1 MSSIAAHPQLSVVV
15 LNFNGQRW
23 LDGCLGALAAQRDAA
38 PFEIILVDNA
48 SVDDSLKLVRERHPG
63 VRVVSLPHNLG
74 FAAGNN
80 RGAAVARG
88 AHLVFLNNDTV
99 VDPSWLG
106 ALHAAL
112 EMRPEFGLATSRI
125 VFMDRPDRVDSAG
138 DGYLLA
144 GGAYKHAHGE
154 PVSHVLESRE
164 VFGACG
170 AGFLIRRDVFEAL
183 EGFDE
188 RLFMVYEDVD
198 LSYRARLLGWRCW
211 YAADAVVRHAVSAT
225 IGRYSA
231 PAVFHGQRN
240 LEIVWLK
247 NTPPVLLART
257 LPTHVVYSCAGL
269 AFYARK
275 GLLWPALRGKLS
287 AASALGATLA
297 ARRRVQR
304 TRRVSV
310 RDLRQMLTPAWLDLK
325 RREKRV

>member
-1 MSSIAAHPQLSVVV
+1 MV

-23 LDGCLGALAAQRDAA
+23 LDGCLGALTAQRDAP

-48 SVDDSLKLVRERHPG
+48 SADGSLMLVRERYPA
-63 VRVVSLPHNLG
+63 VRVLSLPRNLG

-80 RGAAVARG
+80 RGAAIARG
-88 AHLVFLNNDTV
+88 AHLAFLNNDTI
-99 VDPSWLG
+99 VDPAWLRT
-106 ALHAAL
+106 LHAAL
-112 EMRPEFGLATSRI
+112 EARPEFGLATSRI
-125 VFMDRPDRVDSAG
+125 VFLDRPDQVDSAG

-154 PVSHVLESRE
+154 PVAQVLESRE

-170 AGFLIRRDVFEAL
+170 AGFLIKRDVFEAL
-183 EGFDE
+183 GGFDE

-211 YAADAVVRHAVSAT
+211 YEADAVVRHAVSAT
-225 IGRYSA
+225 LGRSSA
-231 PAVFHGQRN
+231 LAVFYGQRN
-240 LEIVWLK
+240 LETVWLK
-247 NTPPVLLART
+247 NTPTALLART
-257 LPTHVVYSCAGL
+257 LPRHVVYSCAGL

-275 GLLWPALRGKLS
+275 GMLWPALRGKLS
-287 AASALGATLA
+287 AASALAATLA

-310 RDLRQMLTPAWLDLK
+310 LALRQMLTPAWLDLK